1 LLCFLYRKEKRLS
14 STSFFR
20 TNPIRFLS
28 STPEGET
35 SSNQSLGV
43 LRSLRCSIL
52 MVSSMDKA
60 VPLSVETDIN
70 PRLLFLSTVLVI
82 GNKITFASHT
92 KQDAARSEVDALV
105 APEL

>member
-1 LLCFLYRKEKRLS
+1 
-14 STSFFR
+14 
-20 TNPIRFLS
+20 
-28 STPEGET
+28 
-35 SSNQSLGV
+35 
-43 LRSLRCSIL
+43 
-52 MVSSMDKA
+52 MDKA